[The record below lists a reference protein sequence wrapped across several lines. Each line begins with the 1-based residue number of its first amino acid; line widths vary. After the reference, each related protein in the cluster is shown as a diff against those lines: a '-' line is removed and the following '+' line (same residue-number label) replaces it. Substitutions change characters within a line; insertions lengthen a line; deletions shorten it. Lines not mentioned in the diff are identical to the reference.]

1 MTTAESL
8 SNLTRMADGIM
19 DRYEK
24 AHQPN
29 PFLLY
34 TDRDCCKAGDEK
46 SKYQRLFHRWETLK
60 VRLDSWH
67 FMRRISKACTN
78 ESHPLYGIFMGK
90 LSGAI
95 FEWDEKD
102 VELLRK
108 AKKGELVLAGLKNP
122 SVDAVTKS
130 ISKMELAKHCKR
142 RTRGP
147 DNTIRLIE
155 SLIVS
160 LQDATDTLGVPLLR
174 EEVWDI
180 WKEEKRHVCCI
191 QDPEGFKL
199 YTKTG
204 EITKGGVLLPVFR
217 CARGTTSLESFHSHL
232 ENFIPS
238 ITINIILL
246 LLLKI
251 IDFFLHKFSNGSK

>member
-1 MTTAESL
+1 MTTSE
-8 SNLTRMADGIM
+8 SNLNLARMANGLM

-24 AHQPN
+24 ALQPN

-34 TDRDCCKAGDEK
+34 TDRDCCKAGEEK
-46 SKYQRLFHRWETLK
+46 SKFERLFHRWEFLS

-67 FMRRISKACTN
+67 FMRRISKGCTN
-78 ESHPLYGIFMGK
+78 ESHPLYGVFMAK

-102 VELLRK
+102 VDLLRK
-108 AKKGELVLAGLKNP
+108 AKKNELMLAGLKNP
-122 SVDAVTKS
+122 SADAVNKS

-142 RTRGP
+142 QTRGP
-147 DNTIRLIE
+147 DKTICLIE
-155 SLIVS
+155 DLILS
-160 LQDATDTLGVPLLR
+160 LQDSTDTLGVPLLR
-174 EEVWDI
+174 DDVWDI
-180 WKEEKRHVCCI
+180 WKEEKRHISCL
-191 QDPEGFKL
+191 QDPKGFSL

-232 ENFIPS
+232 KNFIPGM
-238 ITINIILL
+238 IINVVIYL
-246 LLLKI
+246 
-251 IDFFLHKFSNGSK
+251 FFLN